1 MRFDKV
7 DLSIEPNVPVWRGL
21 MQQNVMFLLLLEF
34 ELNLAVAG
42 CQVYCEGCGRAEC
55 AHIPHNKLI
64 KRQLDVGL
72 ISPFGPRK
80 ARPKGRKIVPLAER
94 VERAE

>member
-42 CQVYCEGCGRAEC
+42 C
-55 AHIPHNKLI
+55 
-64 KRQLDVGL
+64 
-72 ISPFGPRK
+72 
-80 ARPKGRKIVPLAER
+80 
-94 VERAE
+94 